1 MARVRRRS
9 RYSRR
14 TVLNRDRS
22 RAWIYIIAVAVFVV
36 LCLMISVGAGLLLA
50 KQAEK
55 HENSPKYDF
64 DQKPYYSGD
73 KIVKPVNAR
82 PYLFGD
88 YAGLLTGIGITDFSV
103 CLRAPDGSLTY
114 DTEYD
119 VSFGEQMQEG
129 VSELSKYTTYIHENG
144 GYVCAYFYVT
154 SFGIEDENLREIYK
168 AYELAL
174 IGEAARNGADEIM
187 LVGLDVTDDNI
198 DEIEKFIS
206 TASYSAEATAIG
218 VLISPETF
226 KLTEEEIYH
235 AARLR
240 SVCDF
245 VALDLRDLPVDAD
258 KVEIE
263 GEASLLDSTLGD
275 MEYYISSYSMRIVF
289 SDKNSS
295 LCDAAIVLG
304 VENIQIIGE

>member
-22 RAWIYIIAVAVFVV
+22 RSWIYIFAITVFVV
-36 LCLMISVGAGLLLA
+36 LCLTISVGVGLLLA

-64 DQKPYYSGD
+64 DPKPYYSGD
-73 KIVKPVNAR
+73 KVVKPVNAR

-88 YAGLLTGIGITDFSV
+88 YAGLLTGVGITDFSV
-103 CLRAPDGSLTY
+103 CLRYSNGDLTY

-119 VSFGEQMQEG
+119 VNFGEQAQEG

-154 SFGIEDENLREIYK
+154 SFGVEDEYLREIYK

-174 IGEAARNGADEIM
+174 ISEAARGGADEIM
-187 LVGLDVTDDNI
+187 LVGIDVTEDNI
-198 DEIEKFIS
+198 DEIERFVS
-206 TASYSAEATAIG
+206 DASYSADASSLG
-218 VLISPETF
+218 VLVSPKTF
-226 KLTEEEIYH
+226 KLTEDGIYH

-245 VALDLRDLPVDAD
+245 VALDLRDLPDDAD
-258 KVEIE
+258 EVAIE
-263 GEASLLDSTLGD
+263 GEASLLDSALGD

-289 SDKNSS
+289 SENNSS
-295 LCDAAIVLG
+295 LCDAAIALG